1 MSPIRLLKCC
11 LNFTHLWCQESP
23 ALFSGSL
30 GKPWSVSCVHPGS
43 LGSRLSHS
51 MSLGVD
57 CKPHEDRSDTPVCL
71 VVDLQTCSHTHW
83 KQWKPLDTPAQQRI
97 SLTSPTCNLVTL
109 LTILCS
115 WKYVECI
122 FITFPTTM
130 GSMYAAR

>member
-57 CKPHEDRSDTPVCL
+57 CEPHEDRSDTPVCL
-71 VVDLQTCSHTHW
+71 VVDLQTCSHTRW

>member
-57 CKPHEDRSDTPVCL
+57 CEPHEGRSDTPVCL
-71 VVDLQTCSHTHW
+71 VVDLQICSHTHW
-83 KQWKPLDTPAQQRI
+83 KQWKPLDTVADLGFHEGGFVR
-97 SLTSPTCNLVTL
+97 SGAL
-109 LTILCS
+109 
-115 WKYVECI
+115 
-122 FITFPTTM
+122 
-130 GSMYAAR
+130 ARARKFFANHAHFRAKPRPFT